1 MLDQLRAD
9 FPGYVI
15 DTEAVPSGKRYVAVR
30 RGPGPG
36 PHTVI
41 TPDPDE
47 LRSALHRGT
56 GARRLGLGDGGA
68 VVE

>member
-30 RGPGPG
+30 RSPGPG
-36 PHTVI
+36 PHTV
-41 TPDPDE
+41 
-47 LRSALHRGT
+47 
-56 GARRLGLGDGGA
+56 
-68 VVE
+68 

>member
-1 MLDQLRAD
+1 MTDALSELRAD

-15 DTEAVPSGKRYVAVR
+15 DTEAIIKGKRYIAVR

-41 TPDPDE
+41 TPDLAE
-47 LRSALHRGT
+47 LRIALGP
-56 GARRLGLGDGGA
+56 A
-68 VVE
+68 VGRHEEPRSQPG